1 MQGSEQRCG
10 TRTIQGAAFSRPPNR
25 RRFVNRRSWFPSGE
39 HLLGRRGFPGYER
52 AVNYRWLAPIFDV
65 VAPVFSRYRSPE
77 ILTAAVLEI
86 APDPCELLDVG
97 IGTGLSVAPYV
108 GLPQFTRIVGLDP
121 SAAMLQRCRQKFP
134 RVELHKG
141 TLESQSLG
149 RFDIIQSCGAVEHI
163 SDLAAFLACV
173 AELLNSDG
181 YFVFTFE
188 PEMPSR
194 FWQRRD
200 ASHLGTLGSESVFRR
215 RPDDIHAKLRD
226 AEFEIIEDRPFK
238 AYLGLIHHLVLAR
251 KAITAPPR

>member
-1 MQGSEQRCG
+1 MQGRLG
-10 TRTIQGAAFSRPPNR
+10 HPAFSR
-25 RRFVNRRSWFPSGE
+25 
-39 HLLGRRGFPGYER
+39 YER
-52 AVNYRWLAPIFDV
+52 VVNYRWLAPIFDV
-65 VAPVFSRYRSPE
+65 AAPVFSRYRSPE
-77 ILTAAVLEI
+77 ILTAAVLKI
-86 APDPCELLDVG
+86 APNPCELLDVG

-134 RVELHKG
+134 GVELHEG
-141 TLESQSLG
+141 TLQSQSLA

-163 SDLAAFLACV
+163 SDLAAFFARV
-173 AELLNSDG
+173 ADLLIPDG

-200 ASHLGTLGSESVFRR
+200 APHLGTLGSESVFRR
-215 RPDDIHAKLRD
+215 RSDDIHTKLRD
-226 AEFEIIEDRPFK
+226 AEFEVIEDRPFK

-251 KAITAPPR
+251 R